1 MGKRVLKVE
10 RKSAEEIKEI
20 LNSNPDFLLAT
31 RLGMVYQVAKGHS
44 SREVA
49 KWHGVSFKQVVNWVH
64 RFEEKGLEGLQNR
77 EGRGRKPYLTEG
89 DLIKLKHVILKKK
102 PVDFGINKEKWSG
115 PILLKLIKKE
125 YDIDYR
131 PTQAYKL
138 IEKMNLRFQKGKG
151 ITIGD

>member
-49 KWHGVSFKQVVNWVH
+49 KWHGISFKQVVNWVH

-77 EGRGRKPYLTEG
+77 EGRGRKSCLTEG
-89 DLIKLKHVILKKK
+89 DLKRLKHAILKKK